1 MNTFKKAHG
10 LAGGFD
16 VATVRSST
24 KAKPRITTNIMKVM
38 VSKRGIGTTAKHA
51 GNSVV
56 AMAIVL
62 VNQLPLSALV
72 FSSHDDAADNVELN
86 GVNHFADLAWTGSN

>member
-1 MNTFKKAHG
+1 
-10 LAGGFD
+10 
-16 VATVRSST
+16 
-24 KAKPRITTNIMKVM
+24 MKVM
-38 VSKRGIGTTAKHA
+38 ISKRGIGTTAKHA

-72 FSSHDDAADNVELN
+72 VSSHNDAADNVELTVLTILQIWL
-86 GVNHFADLAWTGSN
+86 GRAATETTGPKARHSF